1 MIFESCVW
9 NDLDKK
15 WYFLPRRASRESYD
29 EDLDE
34 KRATNL
40 LITAD
45 IDFQNVIYKE
55 IGKIIP
61 VRGYS
66 SFKFVPGTNNRLIIA
81 LKSEEED
88 GKTRTYVTLFDKLN
102 GNILVKDQLISNS
115 LKYEG
120 IEFV

>member
-1 MIFESCVW
+1 MKPKPNFPIF
-9 NDLDKK
+9 
-15 WYFLPRRASRESYD
+15 
-29 EDLDE
+29 
-34 KRATNL
+34 
-40 LITAD
+40 
-45 IDFQNVIYKE
+45 
-55 IGKIIP
+55 
-61 VRGYS
+61 
-66 SFKFVPGTNNRLIIA
+66 SFDSFFVPAPSLIIA